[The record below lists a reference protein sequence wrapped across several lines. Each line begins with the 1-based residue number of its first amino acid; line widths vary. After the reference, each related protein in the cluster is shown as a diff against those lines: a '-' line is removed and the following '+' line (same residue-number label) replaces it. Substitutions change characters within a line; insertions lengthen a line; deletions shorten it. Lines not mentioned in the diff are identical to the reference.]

1 MFSRHQSTTIFG
13 TLCLVFFALVSFKSI
28 AQADINGT
36 LIGERDKE
44 PLTFATVTIFNSQTK
59 DYVKGA
65 QTDIDG
71 KFAFQ
76 AIPAGNYFIKVSY
89 VGFEDFQKEN
99 LKVENGK
106 NIDLETLVIKESGK
120 MLEEVVVAGAKP
132 AMELQMDRKV
142 FNVGQSA
149 ISVGG
154 TATDLL
160 SNVPSLQ
167 VDMDGSVSLRG
178 SSSVRILIDGK
189 ESAMAGNDITRLLQ
203 ALPANAIE
211 RVEVIT
217 NPSAKYDAE
226 GQSGIINIVLK
237 KDARYGFNG
246 AVTASVGSYGN
257 AGAGF
262 NLNYRQGKLNYFGNY
277 NFNRRNMVGDSW
289 NDTRFFESNAR
300 TQTNSESRR
309 LGLNHGF
316 GLGLDYY
323 LTDKTVLG
331 VSGNMSLRGNSRN
344 EDIFYRYMNNPELVG
359 DSERYSRQKED
370 DLGFDINVNFKQ
382 EFDRKGE
389 ELTANFAIGRDS
401 EEGVN
406 DFLQYY
412 TLNRQLMENRRN
424 ETTESGSNTN
434 IQLDY
439 TVPFSEKSK
448 FGTGYR
454 TIIRTSDEKQ
464 YSTFLDST
472 NAMVPDYLISNDF
485 DMKSS
490 VHAVYVN
497 YENQITK
504 EFGFQVGLRAE
515 QAYLDTE
522 YLSYNPDLAP
532 GDRTAKGRLDYFRLY
547 PSVFLTRKF
556 GDENQLQGSYTRRV
570 NRPRGWQVNPF
581 INVSDPMNIRQGNPN
596 LMPEDIHSFEL
607 SYAKFWN
614 KYTLTSSVYYR
625 RMNDVVQSVV
635 TSVEG
640 TSGATFS
647 RFENI
652 SRNEATGLELISQM
666 NFTKNFDVTANAN
679 FFYSRFHGSEEFSIL
694 PTDGFNWN
702 ANAITNYRIRP
713 NLSAQVRMEYR
724 APMVLA
730 QGRSVEAFIV
740 DAGLKLDVLK
750 KKGTVNLNVRDLFN
764 QRRWGG
770 YTQTAQFYREHEN
783 RWMRRMVMVS
793 FTYRIGGILNDNK
806 KKNGQQN
813 PGGGEFEGEG
823 GFGGK

>member
-1 MFSRHQSTTIFG
+1 MFFKNQNRTIIG
-13 TLCLVFFALVSFKSI
+13 ILCFLSIALFSFNSY
-28 AQADINGT
+28 AQADINGV
-36 LIGERDKE
+36 LIGDGDKQ
-44 PLTFATVTIFNSQTK
+44 PLSFATVSIFNSQTK
-59 DYVKGA
+59 DYVKGV

-71 KFAFQ
+71 QFLFQ
-76 AIPAGNYFIKVSY
+76 SIASGTYFLKVSY
-89 VGFEDFQKEN
+89 VGFEDFQKDNIKLQSGTN
-99 LKVENGK
+99 L
-106 NIDLETLVIKESGK
+106 DLGTLIIKESGK
-120 MLEEVVVAGAKP
+120 LLDEVVVAGAKP

-142 FNVGQSA
+142 FNVAQSA

-160 SNVPSLQ
+160 ANVPSLQ

-237 KDARYGFNG
+237 KDARYGLNG
-246 AVTASVGSYGN
+246 AITASAGSYGN

-300 TQTNSESRR
+300 TITNSESRR

-323 LTDKTVLG
+323 IADKTVLG
-331 VSGNMSLRGNSRN
+331 VSGNMSLRGNDRN
-344 EDIFYRYMNNPELVG
+344 EDIFYRYLNNPELVG
-359 DSERYSRQKED
+359 NSERYSRQKED

-382 EFDRKGE
+382 EFNRKGE
-389 ELTANFAIGRDS
+389 ELTANFALGRDT
-401 EEGVN
+401 EDGVN

-412 TLNRQLMENRRN
+412 SANREIMESRKNVTS
-424 ETTESGSNTN
+424 EAGSNTN
-434 IQLDY
+434 IQVDY
-439 TVPFSEKSK
+439 TVPLSDKSK

-454 TIIRTSDEKQ
+454 TILRGSDETQ
-464 YSTFLDST
+464 HSTFLDST
-472 NAMVPDYLISNDF
+472 NTMVPDYLISNDF
-485 DMKSS
+485 DLKSS
-490 VHAVYVN
+490 VHALYAN

-504 EFGFQVGLRAE
+504 EFGFQIGLRAE
-515 QAYLDTE
+515 QAYLNTE

-532 GDRTAKGRLDYFRLY
+532 GDRMAKGRLEYFRLY
-547 PSVFLTRKF
+547 PSVFVTRKF
-556 GDENQLQGSYTRRV
+556 GEENQLQASYTRRV

-596 LMPEDIHSFEL
+596 LMPEDIHSYEL
-607 SYAKFWN
+607 SYAKFWS

-652 SRNEATGLELISQM
+652 SRNEATGFEMISQL
-666 NFTKNFDVTANAN
+666 NFSKKVDVTANAN
-679 FFYSRFHGSEEFSIL
+679 FFFSRFLGSEEFSIL
-694 PTDGFNWN
+694 PAKGFNWN
-702 ANAITNYRIRP
+702 ANAITNYKITP

-724 APMVLA
+724 APRVQA
-730 QGRSVEAFIV
+730 QGKSVEAFIV

-770 YTQTAQFYREHEN
+770 YTETAQFYREHEI
-783 RWMRRMVMVS
+783 RWMRRMFMVS
-793 FTYRIGGILNDNK
+793 FTYRIGGFQNDK
-806 KKNGQQN
+806 KGNQNG
-813 PGGGEFEGEG
+813 GDMDGGE
-823 GFGGK
+823 GF